1 MNHMATIGK
10 SGRLVIPVQYRKA
23 LGLTEG
29 EGVMIS
35 LKDGHIEIL
44 PVEQTI
50 NNVQEKVAKYLQPDT
65 DLVEMLFDER
75 KADVANEQ

>member
-10 SGRLVIPVQYRKA
+10 SGRLVIPAQYRKA

-44 PVEQTI
+44 PVEQSI
-50 NNVQEKVAKYLQPDT
+50 KNSQEKVAKYMQPDS
-65 DLVEMLFDER
+65 DLVEMLFNER
-75 KADVANEQ
+75 RADVTNEQ

>member
-29 EGVMIS
+29 ECVMIS

-44 PVEQTI
+44 PVEQSI
-50 NNVQEKVAKYLQPDT
+50 KNSQEKVAKYMQPDS
-65 DLVEMLFDER
+65 DLVEMLFNER
-75 KADVANEQ
+75 RAGVTNEQ

>member
-1 MNHMATIGK
+1 MATIGK

-23 LGLTEG
+23 LGLTGG

-35 LKDGHIEIL
+35 LKDGQIEIL
-44 PVEQTI
+44 PVEQSI
-50 NNVQEKVAKYLQPDT
+50 KNAQEKVAKYMQSDN

-75 KADVANEQ
+75 RADLANEQ